1 MKEIESA
8 LGNKTMNDAS
18 KKSLRYWRWGGSL
31 AKKLYGGQREGR
43 SATKEKWKI
52 ERKCV
57 RGRKKGVIPGAVWQ
71 EENKWYERGTDEESE
86 EKRRAGG
93 RRGKKLE
100 DNAEERKRREAD
112 EGRRWVIILS
122 TSFPCG
128 LIHRSTEAHTHTRYR
143 QTLNLHWFDQGPV
156 CIWVSLL
163 FTSSV
168 CNSRWSTMW
177 IQCCPW
183 VWSCHMTQ
191 PSISQTASVNL
202 MLFYKSDKYKTWRE
216 LNSQTNH
223 RYTLLGVTFTS
234 MTLLVQ

>member
-1 MKEIESA
+1 MHQRKAWVIGGGGVTCKKIVWGAERRTI
-8 LGNKTMNDAS
+8 GNKGEMEDWEEMCERQKKRELFLEQCDRKRTNDM
-18 KKSLRYWRWGGSL
+18 
-31 AKKLYGGQREGR
+31 REGR
-43 SATKEKWKI
+43 MKEVRRKENSRNWRITLKS
-52 ERKCV
+52 ER
-57 RGRKKGVIPGAVWQ
+57 
-71 EENKWYERGTDEESE
+71 
-86 EKRRAGG
+86 
-93 RRGKKLE
+93 
-100 DNAEERKRREAD
+100 EERLMKAEDGSLFCQPRSPAD
-112 EGRRWVIILS
+112 WS
-122 TSFPCG
+122 TD
-128 LIHRSTEAHTHTRYR
+128 LLRHTHTRYR

-183 VWSCHMTQ
+183 VWSCHMMQ

-223 RYTLLGVTFTS
+223 WYTLLGVTFPS
-234 MTLLVQ
+234 MALLVQ